1 MLFFGFIFYSFA
13 SDSSLNSI
21 QSSLLSICNAAS
33 INSYS
38 KLCLV
43 PCNSFKIFSCSSY
56 LITVF
61 YHDPGSLE
69 PVTQYYST
77 QTRWCSF
84 PQEFVLFMLHDT
96 DPIQEDVIN
105 KRCSSI
111 MAMDGMLLLNGR
123 WTDPGP
129 AWPLLQVLK
138 KDNQEFVA
146 RSYWDVLRR
155 SASQVLF
162 SDLAEVHISILTP
175 LCCPFLVLLGC

>member
-1 MLFFGFIFYSFA
+1 MPCILFRTFR
-13 SDSSLNSI
+13 
-21 QSSLLSICNAAS
+21 C
-33 INSYS
+33 
-38 KLCLV
+38 C
-43 PCNSFKIFSCSSY
+43 SY
-56 LITVF
+56 LIIVF
-61 YHDPGSLE
+61 HHVPGSSE
-69 PVTQYYST
+69 PVSQYYST

-84 PQEFVLFMLHDT
+84 PLEFVLFMLHVT

-105 KRCSSI
+105 KRCSSV
-111 MAMDGMLLLNGR
+111 MPMDAMLLLNWR

-162 SDLAEVHISILTP
+162 SDLAEVHMSILTS
-175 LCCPFLVLLGC
+175 LCCPSLVLLSCLWSVFNLPLSVDAPHIKNNLAYQSGAE